1 MTNEIE
7 RVGIPVAQ
15 IAAVVD
21 IAKSINVP
29 RLLRGFA
36 ITCPVGIPTL
46 GDKDEKDSRRKYVE
60 KALQLLQEP
69 GEAGRITDI

>member
-29 RLLRGFA
+29 RLVRGFA
-36 ITCPVGIPTL
+36 ITSPVGNPTL
-46 GDKDEKDSRRKYVE
+46 GKKDEKDSRRKYVD
-60 KALQLLQEP
+60 KALELLQRPGEP
-69 GEAGRITDI
+69 GTINDI

>member
-46 GDKDEKDSRRKYVE
+46 GNDDEKASRRKFVE
-60 KALQLLQEP
+60 KALELLQNT
-69 GEAGRITDI
+69 GEAGKITDI

>member
-29 RLLRGFA
+29 RLIRGFA
-36 ITCPVGIPTL
+36 ITSPVGNPNL
-46 GDKDEKDSRRKYVE
+46 GIADEKESRKKYVE
-60 KALQLLQEP
+60 KALEILQKP
-69 GEAGRITDI
+69 GAPGTINDI